1 MDIPKEREYMAILIE
16 WGDTATL
23 WERGTF
29 L

>member
-1 MDIPKEREYMAILIE
+1 MDIPREREYMAILIE
-16 WGDTATL
+16 RGDTATL